1 MKIALVTGS
10 RKGIGFAT
18 GKMLAENGYR
28 VIFSSR
34 TDAAEIAD
42 TLKNIAE
49 LPNEC
54 YYIQCDISKEEDR
67 KGIFD
72 AIIEKEGRLDVLV
85 NNAGV
90 APLVR
95 RDLLEAT
102 QESFDRVL
110 GINLYGT
117 FFMCQEG
124 ARHML
129 DMKEKLDSD
138 YSPKIINISSIS
150 AYTPSPNRPEYC
162 VSKSGISMITMLF
175 ADRLAESGIGVFEV
189 RPGIVETDMTK
200 GVHEKYRHLIEN
212 GVTPIRR
219 FGQPE
224 DIAKTVL
231 AACSGLLD
239 FTIGQVLN
247 ADGGFHIR
255 SM

>member
-1 MKIALVTGS
+1 
-10 RKGIGFAT
+10 
-18 GKMLAENGYR
+18 
-28 VIFSSR
+28 
-34 TDAAEIAD
+34 
-42 TLKNIAE
+42 
-49 LPNEC
+49 
-54 YYIQCDISKEEDR
+54 
-67 KGIFD
+67 
-72 AIIEKEGRLDVLV
+72 
-85 NNAGV
+85 
-90 APLVR
+90 
-95 RDLLEAT
+95 
-102 QESFDRVL
+102 
-110 GINLYGT
+110 
-117 FFMCQEG
+117 
-124 ARHML
+124 ML

-200 GVHEKYRHLIEN
+200 GVHEKYRNLIEN

-224 DIAKTVL
+224 DIAKAVL